1 MVQEF
6 VLDASVTLSWA
17 FREELNRYAQEVLK
31 LLKQGQAR
39 VPALWFLEVANA
51 LLVAERRGRVKPA
64 DSERFL
70 ELLQELPIS
79 VEPILPER
87 AFGEILLLAREQKL
101 SVYDAVYLD
110 LALRMRIP
118 LATQDQ
124 ALRAA
129 ASRVGVEICG
139 PLGEE

>member
-17 FREELNRYAQEVLK
+17 FREELNRYAQEGLK

-129 ASRVGVEICG
+129 ASRGGVEICG